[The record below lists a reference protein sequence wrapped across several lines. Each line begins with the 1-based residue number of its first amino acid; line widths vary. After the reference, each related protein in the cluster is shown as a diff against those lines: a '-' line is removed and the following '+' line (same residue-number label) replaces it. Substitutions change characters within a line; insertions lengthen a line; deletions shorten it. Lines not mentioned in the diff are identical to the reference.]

1 MIIDR
6 DTLRAAEPHI
16 RALARAIKAERR
28 EVVEALEAFAS
39 IEQAPH
45 LPIEHLPATL
55 PAGRI
60 TRLLTARPKNPPKR
74 SEPYRRWVATLPCA
88 HCRIENHSNA
98 CHADEGKGAWIKA
111 GDETCWP
118 GCVDRPG
125 VVGCH
130 TLLGATGKL
139 GKVERR
145 RLERIYAA
153 ETRTLA
159 RETGHWPKEW
169 D

>member
-1 MIIDR
+1 MTTIDL
-6 DTLRAAEPHI
+6 TRAQPQI
-16 RALARAIKAERR
+16 RALARALGWERR
-28 EVVEALEAFAS
+28 EVVQALEAHAS
-39 IEQAPH
+39 IPEAAHKPM
-45 LPIEHLPATL
+45 ERTPAAA
-55 PAGRI
+55 PAGLL
-60 TRLLTARPKNPPKR
+60 TRLTARTKNPPKR
-74 SEPYRRWVATLPCA
+74 SEEYRRWVATLPCA
-88 HCRIENHSNA
+88 HCGISDFSNA
-98 CHADEGKGAWIKA
+98 CHGDEGKGAWIKA
-111 GDETCWP
+111 DDDTCWP

-139 GKVERR
+139 GKAERR

-159 RETGHWPKEW
+159 RETGQWPKEW

>member
-1 MIIDR
+1 MTTIDL
-6 DTLRAAEPHI
+6 TRAQPQI
-16 RALARAIKAERR
+16 RALARALGWERR
-28 EVVEALEAFAS
+28 EVVQALEAHAS
-39 IEQAPH
+39 IPDPAHKPMERTPAAAPTG
-45 LPIEHLPATL
+45 LL
-55 PAGRI
+55 
-60 TRLLTARPKNPPKR
+60 TRLTARPKNPPKR

-88 HCRIENHSNA
+88 HCRIEGHSNA

-130 TLLGATGKL
+130 SLLGATGKL
-139 GKVERR
+139 GKVDRR